1 MVEHNPDTTGE
12 LFGDDPEYHDSARVY
27 PLVADAGNEQLLA
40 EWLESVGE
48 FEIVRQPTSISDG
61 AFDLCIVDRG
71 GLRQNY
77 EALRERKQ
85 SEQPVLLPY
94 LLLLPE
100 DDPEFLQDESGQLP
114 DTLVQQTI
122 DEMLSLPVRQFELR
136 WRIESLLRMRG
147 QTRTLANRERK
158 LRRFRRAVTAAGHAI
173 YMTDTDGTITYVN
186 SAFERITGYTEG
198 EAVGAT
204 PRILNSGEMPE
215 EYFEELWET
224 IQSGGV
230 WEEEVTNER
239 KNGERYHANQTIAPV
254 PGPDGDIEE
263 FVAIQTD
270 ITEHKE
276 RQQQLQASRE
286 RYESLFASIQDAIL
300 VADTDRRI
308 IECNAGFVETFGYT
322 LEEIEGKPTSFLYAD
337 EAEFDEMGTEINHHT
352 DGRKF
357 TKTVT
362 YETKF
367 GYTFPGETNVSD
379 LSDAEGNLIGHI
391 GVIRDISERQD
402 RLQQLKMI
410 DRVLRHNLHNEMNV
424 ILGRAEQI
432 QATANGEPIE
442 HAATIIESGNRLI
455 QTTDKERDVTKFLAD
470 NPRPRSRDIVPLVT
484 TTVAELREQYPDADI
499 SVDVPGE
506 RTAFAV
512 NPFERVIEELVE
524 NAIVHSDQDTPSVTV
539 RLECD
544 GETVRIR
551 VADDGPGVPEIEQQV
566 LTEGEE
572 MQPLYHGRGFGLW
585 LVHLLVEHSGGT
597 LTVEDNE
604 PRGSIVTVQLS
615 KAQRRDHAMR

>member
-1 MVEHNPDTTGE
+1 MAEHNTDATGE
-12 LFGDDPEYHDSARVY
+12 FFGDDPEYHDPARIY
-27 PLVADAGNEQLLA
+27 PLLADAGNEQLLA
-40 EWLESVGE
+40 EWLDSIEE
-48 FEIVRQPTSISDG
+48 FEIVRQPTSIEEG
-61 AFDLCIVDRG
+61 TFDLCIVDRG
-71 GLRQNY
+71 GLKQNY
-77 EALRERKQ
+77 ETLKQRKQ

-100 DDPEFLQDESGQLP
+100 NETEFLRDESGQLP

-147 QTRTLANRERK
+147 QTRTLASRERK

-173 YMTDTDGTITYVN
+173 YMTDTGGTITYVN
-186 SAFERITGYTEG
+186 AAFERITGYTED

-224 IQSGGV
+224 IRAGGV

-276 RQQQLQASRE
+276 RQQQLQASQE
-286 RYESLFASIQDAIL
+286 RYESLFTSIQDAIL

-308 IECNAGFVETFGYT
+308 IECNAGFVETFGYS
-322 LEEIEGKPTSFLYAD
+322 LDEIEGKPTSFLYAE

-352 DGRKF
+352 DVAKF

-362 YETKF
+362 YETKS
-367 GYTFPGETNVSD
+367 GRVFPGETSVSD
-379 LSDAEGNLIGHI
+379 LRDAEGDLIGHI
-391 GVIRDISERQD
+391 GVIRDISDRQD
-402 RLQQLKMI
+402 RVQQLKMI

-432 QATANGEPIE
+432 QTTTDGESAA
-442 HAATIIESGNRLI
+442 HAETIMKSGNRLME
-455 QTTDKERDVTKFLAD
+455 TTDKERDVTEFLAD
-470 NPRPRSRDIVPLVT
+470 NPQSMSRDIVSLVT
-484 TTVAELREQYPDADI
+484 TTITELRTEYPDADI
-499 SVDVPGE
+499 AVDLPAEQTVL
-506 RTAFAV
+506 AV
-512 NPFERVIEELVE
+512 KPFDRVIKELVE
-524 NAIVHSDQDTPSVTV
+524 NAIVHSDQDVPSVTV

-544 GETVRIR
+544 EAAVRIN
-551 VADDGPGVPEIEQQV
+551 VADDGPGIPEIEHQI
-566 LTEGEE
+566 LTDGEE

-604 PRGSIVTVQLS
+604 PRGSVVTVRLS
-615 KAQRRDHAMR
+615 KV

>member
-12 LFGDDPEYHDSARVY
+12 LFGDDPEYHDPARIY

-40 EWLESVGE
+40 EWLDSVEE
-48 FEIVRQPTSISDG
+48 FEIVRQPTSIEEG

-158 LRRFRRAVTAAGHAI
+158 LRRFRRAVTAAGPAI
-173 YMTDTDGTITYVN
+173 YMTDTGGTITYVN
-186 SAFERITGYTEG
+186 AAFERITGYTED

-224 IQSGGV
+224 IRAGGV

-239 KNGERYHANQTIAPV
+239 KSGERYHANQTIAPV

-308 IECNAGFVETFGYT
+308 TECNAGFVETFGYT

-337 EAEFDEMGTEINHHT
+337 EAEFEAMGAEISHNT

-391 GVIRDISERQD
+391 GVIRDISEHQD